1 MRRHQPTLHETPAPR
16 STAVRLARR
25 LTPRLAAGLFAIAA
39 ATGCGKPP
47 AQGQPADATAAQAQ
61 PPAAATPAAPRD
73 DVRVVKENWPNG
85 KLKFT
90 YEMRRNP
97 DGKWARNGVGRAYYD
112 HGVLQ
117 REGVYRNDVRVGEWK
132 YYKPDGTLDYA
143 EDRGAG
149 KAE

>member
-1 MRRHQPTLHETPAPR
+1 
-16 STAVRLARR
+16 
-25 LTPRLAAGLFAIAA
+25 
-39 ATGCGKPP
+39 
-47 AQGQPADATAAQAQ
+47 
-61 PPAAATPAAPRD
+61 
-73 DVRVVKENWPNG
+73 
-85 KLKFT
+85 
-90 YEMRRNP
+90 MRRNP

-117 REGVYRNDVRVGEWK
+117 REGVYRNDMRVGDWK

>member
-1 MRRHQPTLHETPAPR
+1 MRPHQPNSHGTPAPR
-16 STAVRLARR
+16 AMMARR
-25 LTPRLAAGLFAIAA
+25 TASLAAGLLALVGAV
-39 ATGCGKPP
+39 GCGKPP
-47 AQGQPADATAAQAQ
+47 AQGESANPPAAQ
-61 PPAAATPAAPRD
+61 PPAATATPAAPRD
-73 DVRVVKENWPNG
+73 DVRVIKENWPNG

-117 REGVYRNDVRVGEWK
+117 REGVYRNDMRVGEWK